1 MEIKIC
7 KSCGK
12 KFLSEAKYSYCRI
25 CSKKWHEEQAKLQEQ
40 AENLKWKEL
49 KKQEQEVFESEVQAH
64 KLILL
69 EKIIPS
75 AQTLYIIGIGF
86 DLMHRVPSS
95 YYNFRDSL
103 GKHNRLR
110 EDLEIALTSEDI
122 WADFEN
128 ALGTLN
134 LDLMGGRDIIDMWLD
149 NFGFYDDED
158 GGAAEF
164 YMAVEAA
171 AAPISNLVSNLQP
184 TFRRWIEHLEVG
196 TDERPLTGLI
206 DPQGKVLDFN
216 YTEFV
221 ETLYGIKNVCYI
233 HGSRKRKGK
242 LILGHKPGSAEDL
255 YERDRKP
262 RTYRQAVIDVARDN
276 VLDLVGQYDED
287 LTKDSQGIIKKH
299 QGFFDGLGCV
309 EQIVV
314 IGHSISP
321 VDWDYFA
328 EVKKKAEN
336 AHWFFGIYGLN
347 DLRNMTKLVKKLK
360 IMNYNVFRTDGIWTK
375 PREVNNESPSPRKDV
390 KPRVFQDEGIRV
402 TIRQTYDLMI
412 DDTFEAILPNYAKN
426 VVILSGYIL
435 VILDDLIGNMCLFKR
450 QEKDWLF
457 VAVLESFPHQS
468 LINRRLNHVYLE
480 GDNIAFVYN
489 NRLREYDLDTGKMI
503 VNQQVRNARGKEYL
517 GKDITKKFIGKVV
530 HRD

>member
-1 MEIKIC
+1 MQILW
-7 KSCGK
+7 K

-49 KKQEQEVFESEVQAH
+49 KKQEQKVFESEVQAY
-64 KLILL
+64 KPILM
-69 EKIIPS
+69 ENIIPS
-75 AQTLYIIGIGF
+75 AQTLYIIGNGF

-103 GKHNRLR
+103 GKNNGLR
-110 EDLEIALTSEDI
+110 YDLEIALTSEDI

-134 LDLMGGRDIIDMWLD
+134 HDLIVGRDINDMWLD
-149 NFGFYDDED
+149 NFDFYDDED

-164 YMAVEAA
+164 DMAVEAA
-171 AAPISNLVSNLQP
+171 AAPISNLVRNLQP

-206 DPQGKVLDFN
+206 HPQGKVLDFN

-242 LILGHKPGSAEDL
+242 LILGHKLGSAEEL
-255 YERDRKP
+255 YERGRKP
-262 RTYRQAVIDVARDN
+262 QTYRQAVIDVAQNN

-287 LTKDSQGIIKKH
+287 LTKNCQEIIKKH
-299 QGFFDGLGCV
+299 QGFFDGLGCI

-321 VDWDYFA
+321 VDWDYLA

-336 AHWFFGIYGLN
+336 AHWYFGIYGLN
-347 DLRNMTKLVKKLK
+347 DLHNMTELLNRLQ
-360 IMNYNVFRTDGIWTK
+360 IENYNIFRTDGIWTK
-375 PREVNNESPSPRKDV
+375 PREVNNESPLPRKDA
-390 KPRVFQDEGIRV
+390 KPRVFQDDGITV

-412 DDTFEAILPNYAKN
+412 DDTFEAILPNYAKK

-435 VILDDLIGNMCLFKR
+435 VILDDPNGNICLFKR

-457 VAVLESFPHQS
+457 VAVLDSFPHQS
-468 LINRRLNHVYLE
+468 LTNRRLNHVYLE
-480 GDNIAFVYN
+480 GDNLAFVYN
-489 NRLREYDLDTGKMI
+489 NREREYDLGTGKMI
-503 VNQQVRNARGKEYL
+503 VNQQVRNARNKEYL
-517 GKDITKKFIGKVV
+517 GKDITKKFTEKVV
-530 HRD
+530 HRN

>member
-1 MEIKIC
+1 M
-7 KSCGK
+7 
-12 KFLSEAKYSYCRI
+12 A
-25 CSKKWHEEQAKLQEQ
+25 
-40 AENLKWKEL
+40 
-49 KKQEQEVFESEVQAH
+49 
-64 KLILL
+64 
-69 EKIIPS
+69 
-75 AQTLYIIGIGF
+75 
-86 DLMHRVPSS
+86 
-95 YYNFRDSL
+95 
-103 GKHNRLR
+103 
-110 EDLEIALTSEDI
+110 
-122 WADFEN
+122 
-128 ALGTLN
+128 TLN
-134 LDLMGGRDIIDMWLD
+134 LELMGGRDIIDMWLD

-242 LILGHKPGSAEDL
+242 LILGHRPGATEDL

-262 RTYRQAVIDVARDN
+262 QTYRQAVIDVARDN

-287 LTKDSQGIIKKH
+287 LTKDSQEIIKKH
-299 QGFFDGLGCV
+299 QGFFDSLGCV

-328 EVKKKAEN
+328 EVKKKAEK

-360 IMNYNVFRTDGIWTK
+360 IKNYSVFRTDGIWTK
-375 PREVNNESPSPRKDV
+375 PREVNNESPLPRKDV

-412 DDTFEAILPNYAKN
+412 DDTFEAILPNYVKN

-480 GDNIAFVYN
+480 RDNIAFVYN
-489 NRLREYDLDTGKMI
+489 NRVREYDLGTGKMI

>member
-7 KSCGK
+7 KSCGR
-12 KFLSEAKYSYCRI
+12 KFLSETKYSYCRI
-25 CSKKWHEEQAKLQEQ
+25 CNKKWHEEQAKLQEQ
-40 AENLKWKEL
+40 AENLKWQEL
-49 KKQEQEVFESEVQAH
+49 KKQEKEVFEYEVQAY
-64 KLILL
+64 KPILM
-69 EKIIPS
+69 ENITPS
-75 AQTLYIIGIGF
+75 AQTLYIIGNGF

-103 GKHNRLR
+103 GKNNRLQD
-110 EDLEIALTSEDI
+110 DLEIALTSEDI

-149 NFGFYDDED
+149 NFDFYDDED

-184 TFRRWIEHLEVG
+184 TFRRWIDHLEVG

-242 LILGHKPGSAEDL
+242 LILGHRPGATEVL

-287 LTKDSQGIIKKH
+287 LTKDSQEIIKKH
-299 QGFFDGLGCV
+299 QRFFDGLGCV

-328 EVKKKAEN
+328 EVKKKAEK

-347 DLRNMTKLVKKLK
+347 DLRNMTKLVKKLNIK
-360 IMNYNVFRTDGIWTK
+360 NYNVFRTDGIWTK
-375 PREVNNESPSPRKDV
+375 PREVNNASPLPWKDV

-412 DDTFEAILPNYAKN
+412 DDTFEAVLPNYVKN

-435 VILDDLIGNMCLFKR
+435 VILDDLIGNIYFFKR

-489 NRLREYDLDTGKMI
+489 NRLREYDLDTGEMI
-503 VNQQVRNARGKEYL
+503 VNQQVRNARSKEYL
-517 GKDITKKFIGKVV
+517 GKDITKKFIGNVV